1 VRVSGEQIRFLREN
15 AGLGLTQL
23 ADAAS
28 ISKAYLSLMENGKK
42 TDPSPQVV
50 NRLAQALGVAIIDL
64 RE

>member
-1 VRVSGEQIRFLREN
+1 MQVSGLRVRRLRED

-23 ADAAS
+23 ADLAS
-28 ISKAYLSLMENGKK
+28 ISKAYLSGLENGKK

-50 NRLAQALGVAIIDL
+50 GRLAQALDVAIVDL